1 MKTEQLRPP
10 DGVGKRDGKIL
21 INHPM
26 MLNKYQC
33 PTSQDLMC
41 LRKNKSWACSILLG
55 QHRKFCSLNLG

>member
-1 MKTEQLRPP
+1 MKTEQIRPP

-33 PTSQDLMC
+33 PTSQDLRC
-41 LRKNKSWACSILLG
+41 LRKNKS
-55 QHRKFCSLNLG
+55 